1 MNLIVLLQGGICDLC
16 LWLFSVINQSCG
28 NFKMTI
34 QFLNDNIIRTDI
46 ARHILEV
53 GFNNNKE
60 NLLQVFMPLS
70 NIKGLFKACK
80 EMLLI
85 SRSDYLILVQKGIFW
100 HMFNY

>member
-53 GFNNNKE
+53 GFNNKKKPSSS
-60 NLLQVFMPLS
+60 LYA
-70 NIKGLFKACK
+70 FKQHK
-80 EMLLI
+80 
-85 SRSDYLILVQKGIFW
+85 RSI
-100 HMFNY
+100 